1 MSGKGKGDGG
11 KGKGD
16 GKGKGGKGKGD
27 GKGKGKGG
35 KGKGAK
41 GKGGKGKG
49 AKGGAKTVVE
59 PHRHEGVFIAR
70 GKEDVLVTRSSVP
83 GDAVYGEKRISV
95 EEGEGDEKTKI
106 EYRVWN
112 PFRSKCA
119 LPYCI
124 RHTTPPRARM
134 LSLTTGVRVPGLR
147 PPSSEAS
154 IPFTWDRVPR
164 CCTLAPPRARPSRM
178 CPTWLARAAAYT
190 L

>member
-83 GDAVYGEKRISV
+83 GDAVCGEKRISV

-106 EYRVWN
+106 EYRVWFGRSRRVGRSVAYRTVASLYYK
-112 PFRSKCA
+112 FR
-119 LPYCI
+119 
-124 RHTTPPRARM
+124 
-134 LSLTTGVRVPGLR
+134 
-147 PPSSEAS
+147 
-154 IPFTWDRVPR
+154 FTFK
-164 CCTLAPPRARPSRM
+164 
-178 CPTWLARAAAYT
+178 Y
-190 L
+190 